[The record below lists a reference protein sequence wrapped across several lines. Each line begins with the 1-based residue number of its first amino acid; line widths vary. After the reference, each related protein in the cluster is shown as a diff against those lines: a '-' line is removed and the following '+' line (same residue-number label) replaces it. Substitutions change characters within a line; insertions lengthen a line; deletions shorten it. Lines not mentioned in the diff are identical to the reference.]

1 MKHNLIKILSLLFIV
16 IWVNFYSLIARAGG
30 VESLMKYASPEGTMS
45 NVTKGAI
52 VKDQQGGYMTGGS
65 VILRGPRPQTLQP
78 LVIQLLNLLMML
90 VLVLL
95 IFVLVA

>member
-16 IWVNFYSLIARAGG
+16 IWVNSYSLIARAGG

-52 VKDQQGGYMTGGS
+52 VKDQQG
-65 VILRGPRPQTLQP
+65 VI
-78 LVIQLLNLLMML
+78 
-90 VLVLL
+90 
-95 IFVLVA
+95 